1 MPKMP
6 PKAPIPPKAYNNLDF
21 LNSSQART
29 IRILA
34 EYAEPK
40 ARLDRQR
47 IRDTI
52 VFFGSSRFVDA
63 EAAAKAVAEAKTPD
77 QRHQAQ
83 QFQSGSRYYE
93 EARKLSAMLTRWATE
108 VAVNGR
114 HFVICS
120 GGGPGIMEAANR
132 GASEAG
138 GPSIGFNISL
148 PREQVPNP
156 YITPDLSFQFH
167 YFFMRKL
174 WFAYLAKVLIA
185 FPGGYGTIDELM
197 EILTLTQTDKIRKK
211 VLVLIYG
218 SDYWNKVLNFDFMEE
233 FGTIDAFDRGL
244 FRKADSPEEA
254 FDVLTPWLREHYFEV
269 AETLP

>member
-1 MPKMP
+1 MPEMP
-6 PKAPIPPKAYNNLDF
+6 PKAPILPKAYNNLDF
-21 LNSSQART
+21 LNSTHART

-52 VFFGSSRFVDA
+52 VFFGSARFVDA
-63 EAAAKAVAEAKTPD
+63 ETAAKAVAEAKTPE
-77 QRHQAQ
+77 QRRQAVQ
-83 QFQSGSRYYE
+83 LQSGSRYYE
-93 EARKLSAMLTRWATE
+93 EARELSAMLTRWATE

-132 GASEAG
+132 GAHEAG

-148 PREQVPNP
+148 PREQIPNP

-174 WFAYLAKVLIA
+174 WFAYLAKAMLV
-185 FPGGYGTIDELM
+185 FPGGFGTMDEMWEL
-197 EILTLTQTDKIRKK
+197 LTLEQTRKLNK
-211 VLVLIYG
+211 KMLIVVYAP
-218 SDYWNKVLNFDFMEE
+218 DYWKNVLNVDAMEE
-233 FGTIDAFDRGL
+233 VGAIDADDRQL
-244 FRKADSPEEA
+244 FKYADTPEQA
-254 FDVLTPWLREHYFEV
+254 FGMVTAWLKEHYM
-269 AETLP
+269 